1 MKKNEEGSV
10 VKKKLT
16 KTQKILIA
24 GFGVISVAIVVAGIL
39 IYMALNK
46 KEPEPAGSY
55 VIDESNYE
63 DVVDEMYDRLQAGMY
78 EVTMNAIWH
87 FDNGKVASSD
97 AYVANAKSN
106 NSPVFFEVFL
116 KDTDELVYTSTV
128 LPVGTKLKELK
139 LDKPLE
145 KGSYEAICKY
155 NLLDEGGEVSSSVS
169 IAVTLDIAE

>member
-1 MKKNEEGSV
+1 MKNKEEGSV
-10 VKKKLT
+10 IKKKLT
-16 KTQKILIA
+16 KTQKIMIV
-24 GFGVISVAIVVAGIL
+24 GFSVMSVAIVVTGIL

-46 KEPEPAGSY
+46 KEPEPTGSY

-63 DVVDEMYDRLQAGMY
+63 EIAGEMYDRLQSGMY

-87 FDNGKVASSD
+87 FDNGEEASSD

-116 KDTDELVYTSTV
+116 SDTDELVYTSTV

-145 KGSYEAICKY
+145 KGSYDAICKY
-155 NLLDEGGEVSSSVS
+155 NLLDE
-169 IAVTLDIAE
+169 